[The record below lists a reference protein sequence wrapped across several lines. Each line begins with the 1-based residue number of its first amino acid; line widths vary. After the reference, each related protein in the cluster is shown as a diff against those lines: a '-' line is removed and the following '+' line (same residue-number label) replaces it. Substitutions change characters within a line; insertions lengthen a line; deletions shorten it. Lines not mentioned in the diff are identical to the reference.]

1 MMAAHDISRAPRAG
15 LSSLQQKAHN
25 IEAAGYALIPMG
37 SNGNPKPY
45 ANGQR
50 YPASMVSRDA
60 ERFGVRLD
68 GAILLDYDGN
78 KASPMP
84 ISELFEL
91 LMGEPITEQEA
102 LSEAVQWR
110 FKGGDLDGSYHWLF
124 RLPEGVDASS
134 LRQCVTGVFEGVDIK
149 TGNQLIFIKADKD
162 LADGTLP
169 PVSELLEAPS
179 ALLELLK
186 HTGPVRTEF
195 APFAPTGETTRY
207 GAAALAGALEAVANA
222 PQGHRNETLNTE
234 GLKVA
239 QLVAGGEIAAQDAAE
254 LEQAALAAGMGQS
267 EITATLASAT
277 AAGMTMPR
285 NAPPKKI
292 SPLKASLMEMVESA
306 PKTDETHPLDRP
318 LDDPAAI
325 YHPEQID
332 RKKHRETQ
340 EWVFHK
346 AKGTAENLSRL
357 VKAYGVRIRY
367 NELSRDVE
375 ISVNGNLPSGDLA
388 RNVSLSLVE
397 DLCRINEYP
406 YTAAASHLDRLADK
420 DAYNPAM
427 EWVKSRQW
435 DGEDRIRALY
445 NCLTLADETKGE
457 ISWTL
462 FRKWMLGAI
471 AILCGKAR
479 KFEHVLVLV
488 DQMGGIGKTRFFNT
502 LSPKEYQADGVTLN
516 PDDKDSVLQVASK
529 WLVELGEIGAT
540 FGKSDIEILKAF
552 LSRDTDELRPA
563 YAKAANRYQ
572 RRTAFFGTV
581 NTLNFLSDDTNNRRF
596 WPIHVSGVN
605 YQHSIDMQQVW
616 AEALARIERGET
628 WHLDQDENRAI
639 GEHNEEFRSKDRVEE
654 MIVQKYDPSATLCR
668 YMTASEV
675 LAEIGVMN
683 PKQTDT
689 RKASALLRKV
699 FEHKTRRG
707 LTVFHMP
714 AMTYHHAPSLVRAS

>member
-1 MMAAHDISRAPRAG
+1 MTAALQSHTNKHQFAEHMERVAEILRGQPNPR
-15 LSSLQQKAHN
+15 LSNADDLRFGTNGSLSVKPSEGAWFDH
-25 IEAAGYALIPMG
+25 EACEGGGVLALI
-37 SNGNPKPY
+37 K
-45 ANGQR
+45 
-50 YPASMVSRDA
+50 RDLGKSG
-60 ERFGVRLD
+60 R
-68 GAILLDYDGN
+68 
-78 KASPMP
+78 
-84 ISELFEL
+84 
-91 LMGEPITEQEA
+91 
-102 LSEAVQWR
+102 EAVQWLEHQGIIQPAGDKPAPKQAAR
-110 FKGGDLDGSYHWLF
+110 QLGKLIAAYDYCDEDGVLLFQVCRYEPKDFRQRRPKEGGKGWDPSVKGVRQVPY
-124 RLPEGVDASS
+124 RLPHMLKQSTAPVFIVEGEKDVDTLTAEGLVATCNAGGADTGKGSKWSDELVPFFAGREVVILPDNDDAGRKHAALVARKLRNVAASV
-134 LRQCVTGVFEGVDIK
+134 RI
-149 TGNQLIFIKADKD
+149 
-162 LADGTLP
+162 
-169 PVSELLEAPS
+169 
-179 ALLELLK
+179 LEL
-186 HTGPVRTEF
+186 P
-195 APFAPTGETTRY
+195 
-207 GAAALAGALEAVANA
+207 
-222 PQGHRNETLNTE
+222 
-234 GLKVA
+234 GLPHKGDVS
-239 QLVAGGEIAAQDAAE
+239 DW
-254 LEQAALAAGMGQS
+254 LAAGN
-267 EITATLASAT
+267 SA
-277 AAGMTMPR
+277 
-285 NAPPKKI
+285 
-292 SPLKASLMEMVESA
+292 ASLMEMVESA

-406 YTAAASHLDRLADK
+406 YTAAASHLDRLADM

-462 FRKWMLGAI
+462 FRKWMLGAM

-572 RRTAFFGTV
+572 RRTAFFGSV
-581 NTLNFLSDDTNNRRF
+581 NSLQFLSDDTNNRRF
-596 WPIHVSGVN
+596 WPIHVAGVN
-605 YQHSIDMQQVW
+605 YQHTIDMQQVW

-639 GEHNEEFRSKDRVEE
+639 GEHNEAFRSKDRVEE

-675 LAEIGVMN
+675 LAEVGVMN

-689 RKASALLRKV
+689 RKASALLRKM
-699 FEHKTRRG
+699 FEHKTSRG

-714 AMTYHHAPSLVRAS
+714 AMKIYRTAPSLVRAS

>member
-1 MMAAHDISRAPRAG
+1 MMAAHDISRASRAG
-15 LSSLQQKAHN
+15 LSSLQQKARN
-25 IEAAGYALIPMG
+25 IEANGWPIIPMG
-37 SNGNPKPY
+37 SKYGK
-45 ANGQR
+45 GQK
-50 YPASMVSRDA
+50 YDATMISRDA
-60 ERFGVRLD
+60 SQFGVRLER
-68 GAILLDYDGN
+68 AILLDYDGN

-162 LADGTLP
+162 LADNTLP
-169 PVSELLEAPS
+169 PMPELLEAPT

-186 HTGPVRTEF
+186 QTAPVRTEF

-254 LEQAALAAGMGQS
+254 LERAALAAGMGQS

-292 SPLKASLMEMVESA
+292 NQQNNTNSQPQ
-306 PKTDETHPLDRP
+306 PQPLDRP

-406 YTAAASHLDRLADK
+406 YTAAASHLDRLADM

-457 ISWTL
+457 ISWML
-462 FRKWMLGAI
+462 FSKWMLGAM

-572 RRTAFFGTV
+572 RRTAFFGSV
-581 NTLNFLSDDTNNRRF
+581 NSLQFLSDDTNNRRF
-596 WPIHVSGVN
+596 WPIHVAGVN
-605 YQHSIDMQQVW
+605 YQHTIDMQQVW

-628 WHLDQDENRAI
+628 WHLDQDENRTI
-639 GEHNEEFRSKDRVEE
+639 GEHNEAFRSKDRVEE

-675 LAEIGVMN
+675 LVEIGVMN

-699 FEHKTRRG
+699 FEHKTSRG

-714 AMTYHHAPSLVRAS
+714 AMKIYRTAPSLVRAS

>member
-15 LSSLQQKAHN
+15 LSSLQQKARN

-37 SNGNPKPY
+37 SNGNPQPY
-45 ANGQR
+45 AKGQK

-162 LADGTLP
+162 LADDTLP
-169 PVSELLEAPS
+169 PISELLEAPT

-186 HTGPVRTEF
+186 QTAPVRTEF

-292 SPLKASLMEMVESA
+292 NQQNNTNSQPQ
-306 PKTDETHPLDRP
+306 PQPLDRP

-406 YTAAASHLDRLADK
+406 YTAAASHLDRLADM

-462 FRKWMLGAI
+462 F
-471 AILCGKAR
+471 
-479 KFEHVLVLV
+479 LV

-572 RRTAFFGTV
+572 RRTAFFGSV
-581 NTLNFLSDDTNNRRF
+581 NSLQFLSDDTNNRRF
-596 WPIHVSGVN
+596 WPIHVAGVN
-605 YQHSIDMQQVW
+605 YQHTIDMQQVW

-639 GEHNEEFRSKDRVEE
+639 GEHNEAFRSKDRVEE

-675 LAEIGVMN
+675 LVEIGVMN

-699 FEHKTRRG
+699 FEHKTSRG

-714 AMTYHHAPSLVRAS
+714 AMKTYRHAPSLVRAS

>member
-15 LSSLQQKAHN
+15 LSSLQQKARN

-37 SNGNPKPY
+37 SNGNPQPY
-45 ANGQR
+45 AKGQK

-162 LADGTLP
+162 LADDTLP
-169 PVSELLEAPS
+169 PISELLEAPT

-186 HTGPVRTEF
+186 QTAPVRTEF

-254 LEQAALAAGMGQS
+254 LERAALAAGMGQS

-292 SPLKASLMEMVESA
+292 NQQNNTNSQPQ
-306 PKTDETHPLDRP
+306 PQPLDRP
-318 LDDPAAI
+318 LDDPADI

-406 YTAAASHLDRLADK
+406 YTAAASHLDRLADM

-462 FRKWMLGAI
+462 FRKWMLGAM

-572 RRTAFFGTV
+572 RRTAFFGSV
-581 NTLNFLSDDTNNRRF
+581 NSLQFLSDDTNNRRF
-596 WPIHVSGVN
+596 WPIHVAGVN
-605 YQHSIDMQQVW
+605 YQHTIDMQQVW

-639 GEHNEEFRSKDRVEE
+639 GEHNEAFRSKDRVEE

-675 LAEIGVMN
+675 LAEVGVMN

-689 RKASALLRKV
+689 RKASALLRKM
-699 FEHKTRRG
+699 FEHKTSRG

-714 AMTYHHAPSLVRAS
+714 AMKIYRTAPSLVWAS